1 MDYPMKHVSILVPWH
16 DTGWE
21 GRVCDNPR
29 GNSSCL
35 RLERIANKRDDDA
48 EESIA
53 GQSIENLERARWPA
67 CIAERAAFMAPFE
80 YDRMVD
86 YPYFG
91 KNFDHFKTTRLRY
104 PRYSAPAVPFK
115 WPLLKEMEK
124 LDEEYGLDVQ
134 LDREPELGLPTK

>member
-35 RLERIANKRDDDA
+35 RLERIANRRDDDA

-53 GQSIENLERARWPA
+53 GQSIENLERAR
-67 CIAERAAFMAPFE
+67 
-80 YDRMVD
+80 
-86 YPYFG
+86 
-91 KNFDHFKTTRLRY
+91 
-104 PRYSAPAVPFK
+104 
-115 WPLLKEMEK
+115 
-124 LDEEYGLDVQ
+124 
-134 LDREPELGLPTK
+134 